1 MKPIQVII
9 IIIFIVS
16 GVLAFLLYQ
25 KKANR
30 VNEQL
35 SKKEMGWNPV
45 AIKKMFILKKGTDT
59 LWLIKK
65 DGVWN
70 TNRHF
75 DGMGTAQ
82 QLLIYLS
89 TMQIQPSQEVLQ
101 NSSTF
106 FEESIQLQSFDKMG
120 APINHLLIG
129 QNAGEGKCYAIINGN
144 GQLDLLY
151 SNTNKLSIRDLSLSV
166 LALSK

>member
-1 MKPIQVII
+1 MKPIQLII
-9 IIIFIVS
+9 IIIFVVS

-30 VNEQL
+30 VDEQL

-45 AIKKMFILKKGTDT
+45 AIKKMFILKKGMDT
-59 LWLIKK
+59 LWLVKK

-89 TMQIQPSQEVLQ
+89 TMQIQPSPKALQ
-101 NSSTF
+101 TASPF

-129 QNAGEGKCYAIINGN
+129 ENAEEGKSYAIINGS
-144 GQLDLLY
+144 GQLNLLF

-166 LALSK
+166 LSLSK